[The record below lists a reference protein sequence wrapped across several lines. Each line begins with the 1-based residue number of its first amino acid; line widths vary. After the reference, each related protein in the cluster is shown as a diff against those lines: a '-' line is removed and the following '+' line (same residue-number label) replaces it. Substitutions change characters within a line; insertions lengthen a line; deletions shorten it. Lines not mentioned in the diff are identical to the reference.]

1 MSNPGPNIVN
11 PSIQR
16 GAAIVSVSSPTA
28 TAAKSTVTEAT
39 VTISG
44 VALGDYVSVNPTKS
58 PGTGISIGAAY
69 VSAAN
74 TVTIEYINAT
84 ATAQDV
90 ASDTYLVN
98 VIRSYPV
105 VTDFGVTKF
114 NNYGVVAGSNP

>member
-16 GAAIVSVSSPTA
+16 SQAIVSVAVGT
-28 TAAKSTVTEAT
+28 STFSTSAPEVTYT
-39 VTISG
+39 VNG
-44 VALGDYVSVNPTKS
+44 LAVGDFVSVSAAAGFGSSTL
-58 PGTGISIGAAY
+58 GIVNAR

-74 TVTIEYINAT
+74 TLAVTYAGTNSSTIPA
-84 ATAQDV
+84 DV
-90 ASDTYLVN
+90 YLVN

-114 NNYGVVAGSNP
+114 NNYGVLAGSNP